1 MPSSPS
7 PAPTLARDPRGAV
20 FVEYVTLLSAV
31 TLIAA
36 AAILALGVPLLR
48 LFRFAELVIA
58 SPVP

>member
-1 MPSSPS
+1 
-7 PAPTLARDPRGAV
+7 
-20 FVEYVTLLSAV
+20 VTLLSAV